1 MKTLLLMRHAKS
13 SWKQAGLSDWERPL
27 NKRGKSDAPR
37 MGELLWEEDL
47 VPELIISSDALRAR
61 QTAEAVAD
69 AAGYEGEVTYL
80 ADLYHG
86 THAEYVGALASVPDE
101 QDVVMII
108 GHNPDL
114 QDVLEMLSGQME
126 SMPTG
131 AIAHLKLSIERWSEL
146 RDDIEA
152 ELLHI
157 WRPRELHSGS

>member
-37 MGELLWEEDL
+37 MGELLWEESL
-47 VPELIISSDALRAR
+47 VPELIVSSDALRAR
-61 QTAEAVAD
+61 QTAEAVAE
-69 AAGYEGEVTYL
+69 AAGYEGEVIYL

-86 THAEYVGALASVPDE
+86 TFAEYLGTLASVADE
-101 QDVVMII
+101 EQVVMVI

-114 QDVLEMLSGQME
+114 QEVLEMLSGQME
-126 SMPTG
+126 PMPTG
-131 AIAHLKLSIERWSEL
+131 AIAHLKLAIERWSEL
-146 RDDIEA
+146 RDNTEA

-157 WRPRELHSGS
+157 WRPRELRSGS

>member
-13 SWKQAGLSDWERPL
+13 SWKRAGLTDWERPL
-27 NKRGKSDAPR
+27 NKRGKRDGPR

-47 VPELIISSDALRAR
+47 VPELIVSSDALRAR

-86 THAEYVGALASVPDE
+86 TLAEYVDALASIPDQE
-101 QDVVMII
+101 GVVMVI

-126 SMPTG
+126 PMPTG
-131 AIAHLKLSIERWSEL
+131 AIAHLKLPIERWSEL
-146 RDDIEA
+146 RDDTEA
-152 ELLHI
+152 ELLQI
-157 WRPRELHSGS
+157 WRPREIG